1 METAIEIWNLLW
13 EYQIHIVVA
22 VVLVIWLLLR
32 GSDVVRWLMRKLRGG
47 SKPIN
52 GTGDSK

>member
-22 VVLVIWLLLR
+22 VVLVIWLLVR
-32 GSDVVRWLMRKLRGG
+32 GSDVVRWLMRKWRGSSKSIDNIGG
-47 SKPIN
+47 SK
-52 GTGDSK
+52 